1 MTGRRPTQIS
11 AELPVAE
18 LRQVTGAAERFVA
31 AIEARSIAL
40 MLRLDLTLPQL
51 RALVIIH
58 RRGRCNGRQLAAS
71 LRLTPGAIVAIC
83 DHLERREYIRRVAD
97 TADRRIT
104 WFELT
109 DQGSAVFDR
118 APATTIARMR
128 MKAFLAGLSS
138 TEREGFVKVANAFA
152 EALESAFPAAD
163 AEVSAAEPQ
172 IAPTSTRSRSSTTTC

>member
-1 MTGRRPTQIS
+1 MST
-11 AELPVAE
+11 ELPTAE
-18 LRQVTGAAERFVA
+18 LRQVMLAAERFVA

-51 RALVIIH
+51 RALVILH
-58 RRGRCNGRQLAAS
+58 RRARANGRQLAAS

-83 DHLERREYIRRVAD
+83 DHLEQRQYVRRVAD

-109 DQGSAVFDR
+109 DKGAGVFNMT
-118 APATTIARMR
+118 PSTTLARMR
-128 MKAFLAGLSS
+128 MKAFLVGLSS
-138 TEREGFVKVANAFA
+138 TEREGFVKVADAFA

-163 AEVSAAEPQ
+163 AEFGTAEP
-172 IAPTSTRSRSSTTTC
+172 R